1 MSPLAL
7 SMIIFL
13 FTLAGIGLGALLR
26 AKLPKQ
32 HLDKDSQDVVKLG
45 VGLVATIGALVLGL
59 LIASAKA
66 SFDTQSNQVRQITA
80 DVILLDNLL
89 AEFGPEALPIRQGMR
104 AAIGAFAD
112 KLWRE
117 KEEKSNAP
125 FAATA
130 AAEQVY
136 RGVYALPA
144 HTDLQRSLQARA
156 MQVANDMT
164 QIRLLLFVESGS
176 VIPAPFLAV
185 LVFWLVIIFASF
197 TLFAPMNPTVFAAL
211 CLFALSASAAI
222 FLILELSQ
230 PFGGLIQISS
240 VPLRTALAP
249 LSP

>member
-7 SMIIFL
+7 SIIIFL
-13 FTLAGIGLGALLR
+13 LTLAGIGLGTALR

-45 VGLVATIGALVLGL
+45 LGLVATIGALVLGL
-59 LIASAKA
+59 LIASAKT

-80 DVILLDNLL
+80 DAILLDNLL
-89 AEFGPEALPIRQGMR
+89 AEFGPETLPLRQGMR
-104 AAIGAFAD
+104 ATIGAFAD

-117 KEEKSNAP
+117 HEEKSNAP
-125 FAATA
+125 FATNAAT
-130 AAEQVY
+130 EQVY
-136 RGVYALPA
+136 VGVHALAA
-144 HTDLQRSLQARA
+144 HTDTQRSLQARA
-156 MQVANDMT
+156 VQVANDMAQT
-164 QIRLLLFVESGS
+164 RLLLFVESGS

-185 LVFWLVIIFASF
+185 LVSWLVIIFASF
-197 TLFAPMNPTVFAAL
+197 TLFARMNPTVFAAL

-230 PFGGLIQISS
+230 PFTGLMQISS
-240 VPLRTALAP
+240 APLRTALAP

>member
-7 SMIIFL
+7 SIIIFL
-13 FTLAGIGLGALLR
+13 LTLAGIGLGTVLR
-26 AKLPKQ
+26 AQLPKH

-45 VGLVATIGALVLGL
+45 LGLVATIGALVLGL
-59 LIASAKA
+59 LIASAKT

-80 DVILLDNLL
+80 DAIQLDNLL
-89 AEFGPEALPIRQGMR
+89 AEFGPETLPLRQGMR
-104 AAIGAFAD
+104 ATMGAFAD

-117 KEEKSNAP
+117 HEQKSNAP
-125 FAATA
+125 FATNA

-136 RGVYALPA
+136 VGVRALAA
-144 HTDLQRSLQARA
+144 HTDTQRSLQARA
-156 MQVANDMT
+156 VQVADDMAQT
-164 QIRLLLFVESGS
+164 RMLLFVESGS

-185 LVFWLVIIFASF
+185 LVSWLVIIFASF
-197 TLFAPMNPTVFAAL
+197 TLFARMNPTVFVAL

-230 PFGGLIQISS
+230 PFGGLMQISG
-240 VPLRTALAP
+240 VPLRSALAP